1 MSNSNNLK
9 KKICV
14 VGLGYVGFPLLFEL
28 SKSFNVLGFDINQ
41 DRIDELKRGIDKT
54 NEINL
59 KRHGLSSIKLSS
71 STRSLNT
78 SNFYIVTVPTPI
90 NRHKQPD
97 LEPLRNASR
106 IVGRSLNKGDIVV
119 FESTVFPGAT
129 EEFCVPILE
138 NESGLELNKDFSVGY
153 SPERIN
159 PGDKEHTIRNIKKLV
174 SGSNKSA
181 LKEIKDVYSKIIDA
195 GVIPTKT
202 IKVAEAA
209 KVIENTQRDINIALI
224 NELSQIF
231 DKLNINTKQVLEA
244 ASTKWNFLD
253 FEPGLVGGHCIGVDP
268 YYLTHKAQE
277 VGHHPEIILAGR
289 RINDKMPEF
298 IVEKL
303 LQGMVE
309 KSINIPQSKVLI
321 LGYTFKPNCPDIRNT
336 KVRELV
342 SSLKKYVKDICI
354 YDPWIQKKDIKTSDV
369 KFLTKLDNKYDAIII
384 CVPHQEFLDM
394 GIKRIRSFRKSNA
407 LIFDVK
413 SVFPEEF
420 VDLSL

>member
-129 EEFCVPILE
+129 EEF
-138 NESGLELNKDFSVGY
+138 
-153 SPERIN
+153 
-159 PGDKEHTIRNIKKLV
+159 
-174 SGSNKSA
+174 
-181 LKEIKDVYSKIIDA
+181 
-195 GVIPTKT
+195 
-202 IKVAEAA
+202 
-209 KVIENTQRDINIALI
+209 
-224 NELSQIF
+224 
-231 DKLNINTKQVLEA
+231 
-244 ASTKWNFLD
+244 
-253 FEPGLVGGHCIGVDP
+253 
-268 YYLTHKAQE
+268 
-277 VGHHPEIILAGR
+277 
-289 RINDKMPEF
+289 
-298 IVEKL
+298 
-303 LQGMVE
+303 
-309 KSINIPQSKVLI
+309 
-321 LGYTFKPNCPDIRNT
+321 
-336 KVRELV
+336 
-342 SSLKKYVKDICI
+342 
-354 YDPWIQKKDIKTSDV
+354 
-369 KFLTKLDNKYDAIII
+369 
-384 CVPHQEFLDM
+384 
-394 GIKRIRSFRKSNA
+394 
-407 LIFDVK
+407 
-413 SVFPEEF
+413 F
-420 VDLSL
+420 VCLF

>member
-1 MSNSNNLK
+1 M
-9 KKICV
+9 
-14 VGLGYVGFPLLFEL
+14 
-28 SKSFNVLGFDINQ
+28 LGFDINQ

-59 KRHGLSSIKLSS
+59 KRHSLSSIKLSS

-195 GVIPTKT
+195 G
-202 IKVAEAA
+202 
-209 KVIENTQRDINIALI
+209 
-224 NELSQIF
+224 
-231 DKLNINTKQVLEA
+231 
-244 ASTKWNFLD
+244 
-253 FEPGLVGGHCIGVDP
+253 
-268 YYLTHKAQE
+268 
-277 VGHHPEIILAGR
+277 
-289 RINDKMPEF
+289 
-298 IVEKL
+298 
-303 LQGMVE
+303 
-309 KSINIPQSKVLI
+309 
-321 LGYTFKPNCPDIRNT
+321 
-336 KVRELV
+336 
-342 SSLKKYVKDICI
+342 
-354 YDPWIQKKDIKTSDV
+354 
-369 KFLTKLDNKYDAIII
+369 
-384 CVPHQEFLDM
+384 
-394 GIKRIRSFRKSNA
+394 
-407 LIFDVK
+407 
-413 SVFPEEF
+413 
-420 VDLSL
+420 

>member
-1 MSNSNNLK
+1 MIK
-9 KKICV
+9 K
-14 VGLGYVGFPLLFEL
+14 Y
-28 SKSFNVLGFDINQ
+28 
-41 DRIDELKRGIDKT
+41 
-54 NEINL
+54 
-59 KRHGLSSIKLSS
+59 
-71 STRSLNT
+71 
-78 SNFYIVTVPTPI
+78 
-90 NRHKQPD
+90 
-97 LEPLRNASR
+97 
-106 IVGRSLNKGDIVV
+106 
-119 FESTVFPGAT
+119 
-129 EEFCVPILE
+129 
-138 NESGLELNKDFSVGY
+138 
-153 SPERIN
+153 
-159 PGDKEHTIRNIKKLV
+159 TIRNIKKLV

-336 KVRELV
+336 KSKGISLI
-342 SSLKKYVKDICI
+342 LKKIR
-354 YDPWIQKKDIKTSDV
+354 
-369 KFLTKLDNKYDAIII
+369 
-384 CVPHQEFLDM
+384 
-394 GIKRIRSFRKSNA
+394 KRYMY
-407 LIFDVK
+407 L
-413 SVFPEEF
+413 
-420 VDLSL
+420 